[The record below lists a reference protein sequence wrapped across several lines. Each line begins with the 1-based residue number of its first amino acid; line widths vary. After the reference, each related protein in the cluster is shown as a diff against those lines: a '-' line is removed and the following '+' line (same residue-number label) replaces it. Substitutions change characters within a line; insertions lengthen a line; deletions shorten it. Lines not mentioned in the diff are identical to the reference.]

1 MSDSPRTRRAWL
13 AWTLYGI
20 ACLAALAVGTAGGW
34 LSRSP
39 LIATAVTNTVKDA
52 VGVKREN
59 PFETISD
66 LTLLV
71 LGCDADYTRGGKRI
85 VRKYAR
91 SDMIMVVRLDLV
103 TKKVSGVSIPRDTL
117 VSAGGRGEQKINAY
131 HSFGGPELAQEAV
144 EALLPGVGIDRV
156 IVLDFDAFQE
166 MVDIAGGVEVD
177 IQKRMRWTDKAAKL
191 KIDLKP
197 GLQTLNGYDAMG
209 FVRYRHTDSDM
220 HRMERQRQFMLA
232 FKSAVFSNPLRIP
245 DIANKAV
252 EVLNGSLNNEEI
264 LSLAEFT
271 KELPDDSIKIGTL
284 PTVDAGSYNLKVDS
298 TKLQETLEEF
308 GLVPTTPSVARA
320 EP

>member
-1 MSDSPRTRRAWL
+1 MSDSQHPRRAWL
-13 AWTLYGI
+13 AWSLY
-20 ACLAALAVGTAGGW
+20 ALACVVALALGTAGGW

-39 LIATAVTNTVKDA
+39 ILAEAVSNTVKDA
-52 VGVKREN
+52 VGIEREN
-59 PFETISD
+59 PFETTSH

-91 SDMIMVVRLDLV
+91 SDMMMVVRLDLV
-103 TKKVSGVSIPRDTL
+103 TKQVSGISIPRDTL
-117 VSAGGRGEQKINAY
+117 ATAGGRGEQKINAF
-131 HSFGGPELAQEAV
+131 HSFGGAELAQEAV
-144 EALLPGVGIDRV
+144 ENLLPGVRIDRV

-166 MVDIAGGVEVD
+166 MVDIAGGVEIDV
-177 IQKRMRWTDKAAKL
+177 QKRMRWTDKAAKL

-197 GLQTLNGYDAMG
+197 GLQNLNGYDAMG

-232 FKSAVFSNPLRIP
+232 FKKAVFANPLRIP
-245 DIANKAV
+245 EIANKAV

-264 LSLAEFT
+264 LSLAEFS
-271 KELPDDSIKIGTL
+271 KELPDDSIRIGTL
-284 PTVDAGSYNLKVDS
+284 PTVDAGSYNLRVDS

>member
-1 MSDSPRTRRAWL
+1 L
-13 AWTLYGI
+13 AWTLYGL
-20 ACLAALAVGTAGGW
+20 ACLAALAIGTAGGW

-59 PFETISD
+59 PFETTSD

-117 VSAGGRGEQKINAY
+117 ASAGGRGEQKINAY

-144 EALLPGVGIDRV
+144 ETLLPGVRIDRV

-232 FKSAVFSNPLRIP
+232 FKQAVFSNPLRIP

-284 PTVDAGSYNLKVDS
+284 PTVDAGSYNLRVDS

-308 GLVPTTPSVARA
+308 GLVPITPSVARA